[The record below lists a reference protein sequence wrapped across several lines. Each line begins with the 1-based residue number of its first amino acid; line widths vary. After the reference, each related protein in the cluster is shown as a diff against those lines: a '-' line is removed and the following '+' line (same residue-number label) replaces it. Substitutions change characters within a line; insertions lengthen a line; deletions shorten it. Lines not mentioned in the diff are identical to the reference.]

1 MPPIAILELKLE
13 MPPIQKR
20 RPVPEMPVT
29 HEELDDLQ
37 AELLWL
43 RHLLEEAREE
53 VKQAEKERKDEDESE
68 TLQIF
73 EVTISVKRRRTWHIL
88 VQ

>member
-73 EVTISVKRRRTWHIL
+73 EVTISVKRRRT
-88 VQ
+88 